1 MTEREDRKVVEV
13 PIARYGYRH
22 EAEFAAGFL
31 DDAGIWYRMQLDD
44 PTLGTAA
51 AASATIWVLGA
62 DVEHARDLLELDGSG
77 RSLVTPSKP
86 DIRAAHQRQLRAAGS
101 GARVGW
107 PRLEGR
113 ERLLSLVG
121 AGGCFAVAP
130 LVESVAFGTG
140 SAVVAGAVLGA
151 AALFGSAPR
160 WLRNLLSA
168 LTGGEP

>member
-1 MTEREDRKVVEV
+1 MAEREDRKVVEV

-62 DVEHARDLLELDGSG
+62 DVEHAREILELDGSG
-77 RSLVTPSKP
+77 RSLVTPVKP
-86 DIRAAHQRQLRAAGS
+86 DIRAAHRRQLRAAGS
-101 GARVGW
+101 GPNVGW

-113 ERLLSLVG
+113 ERLLALVG
-121 AGGCFAVAP
+121 GGGLLAATPLLESVTFGPEFAVLAGAA
-130 LVESVAFGTG
+130 LGLVAFFGT
-140 SAVVAGAVLGA
+140 
-151 AALFGSAPR
+151 APA